1 MSYSIGP
8 PLVTCLAF
16 SLRVKSGLI
25 AAQCSPPSVV
35 LNTTFPP
42 RYTTLASVGDTAMGD
57 VQLKR
62 CFNSAG
68 FISVTPERYGRMER
82 FSPRS
87 EEHTSELQSHSDLV
101 CRLLLEK
108 KK

>member
-8 PLVTCLAF
+8 PLVTCLAFSLRVKSGLRRSVPTWRALGGDQSCLAF

-35 LNTTFPP
+35 LNPTFPP

-62 CFNSAG
+62 CVNSAG
-68 FISVTPERYGRMER
+68 FISDRKSV
-82 FSPRS
+82 
-87 EEHTSELQSHSDLV
+87 V
-101 CRLLLEK
+101 
-108 KK
+108 